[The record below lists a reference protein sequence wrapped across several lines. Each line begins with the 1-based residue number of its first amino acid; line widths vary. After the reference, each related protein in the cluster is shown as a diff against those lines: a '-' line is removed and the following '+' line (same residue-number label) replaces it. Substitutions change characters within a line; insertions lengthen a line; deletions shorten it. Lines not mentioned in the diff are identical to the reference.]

1 MYTNCDV
8 ESTPIVWRTCIVI
21 MLQQIIAP
29 PLHPY
34 RYKAEF
40 KRLADKHW
48 PDNLLLVTHEYGV
61 MSAMGLAE
69 HHEDVEATYC
79 SSVELYRKEQAQQNW
94 CVGRHH
100 GVYKYDSLID

>member
-1 MYTNCDV
+1 MYCNNVTTNH
-8 ESTPIVWRTCIVI
+8 STP
-21 MLQQIIAP
+21 
-29 PLHPY
+29 LHTY